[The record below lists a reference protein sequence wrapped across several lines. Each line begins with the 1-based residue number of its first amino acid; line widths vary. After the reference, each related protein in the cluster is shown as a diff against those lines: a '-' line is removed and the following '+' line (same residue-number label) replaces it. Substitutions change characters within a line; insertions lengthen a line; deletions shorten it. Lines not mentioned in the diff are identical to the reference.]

1 MMGWI
6 WACLPEISPKTR
18 ILFAARQGKLLELI
32 IKLDF
37 SNVLNGWIV
46 ITQLAAKIERLE
58 NWHTRLVDKSW
69 LAPLKPVRLTIFLML
84 IAGLIAAG
92 MNGYVRHFQYQ
103 KWQENSQI
111 FYLDDGTPLFTT
123 ADAPYFLGLAQAIKR
138 DGDFNQFNTLRHYPH
153 IRNNGK
159 EIPQNSKLR
168 DAPLLSVILSMMAPD
183 SSAKSLLE
191 AGHFFIP
198 ITAILTAFMVI
209 FAFGA
214 AGYWLEGAI
223 AAAGGGLSLAYLQ
236 RSGAGRIDTDQL
248 NLGFFYLMTGL
259 VIVAARAKTFRAA
272 LVLAA
277 LAGTIFWVFDWW
289 YAKPFFG
296 WAFFI
301 GFIWLSLVCR
311 SDIKRIILQSVL
323 FLALSGLPFKGLGIS
338 GDSAYLNDILMFEGL
353 IFPNTFDTITE
364 ISQVSFG
371 DILMRI
377 SGSVWLGVL
386 SLLGLALWGLRHPA
400 LAIVF
405 GPAAAFALLNF
416 VIGNR
421 AIFYSSP
428 MVWFGFGWLA
438 IMLARWIEDRF
449 CLTRLRYSIVGAG
462 IAASFISV
470 WLASPTDYLQLPTF
484 DKKTVSHFQKLKEI
498 LPENNV
504 AIASWWDYGYMSMLI
519 NGRPTLHDGGAQT
532 SPSTYLIANNLL
544 QRTQKIA
551 ASELQLLGD
560 KGYKAVLTMRQRGMI
575 EKNPSQPHLQKT
587 SVFLVL
593 TADVAKWMP
602 SISKIGAFD
611 IKTGKP
617 TSFDG
622 TKKGY
627 QLRYENLDCQRTS
640 NNQEFLCNNNRMN
653 VITGQFGDRAI
664 LQGMTMSKDGVQIG
678 VRKFSQ
684 ANTPFV
690 LHSEIGTNAKGNM
703 IIHKDLYFSVF
714 HQLFYLNKAEPN
726 VFTLVYDGFP
736 DMRVFKI
743 F

>member
-1 MMGWI
+1 MVI
-6 WACLPEISPKTR
+6 A
-18 ILFAARQGKLLELI
+18 QLLAI
-32 IKLDF
+32 
-37 SNVLNGWIV
+37 
-46 ITQLAAKIERLE
+46 IERLE
-58 NWHTRLVDKSW
+58 NWHAGLVDKSW
-69 LAPLKPVRLTIFLML
+69 LAPMKPVRLTMLLML
-84 IAGLIAAG
+84 VAALIAAS
-92 MNGYVRHFQYQ
+92 MNGYIRQFQYQ
-103 KWQENSQI
+103 QWQENTQI

-138 DGDFNQFNTLRHYPH
+138 EGDFNQFNQLRHYPH
-153 IRNNGK
+153 NRNSG
-159 EIPQNSKLR
+159 EESSQNYKLR
-168 DAPLLSVILSMMAPD
+168 DAPLLSVILSMMASD
-183 SSAKSLLE
+183 SSAKFLLE
-191 AGHFFIP
+191 AGHRLIP
-198 ITAILTAFMVI
+198 ATAILTAFMII

-259 VIVAARAKTFRAA
+259 LIVAARAKTFRAA

-277 LAGTIFWVFDWW
+277 FAGGIFWVFDWW

-296 WAFFI
+296 WAFFV

-311 SDIKRIILQSVL
+311 SDMKRIILQSFL

-338 GDSAYLNDILMFEGL
+338 GDSAYLNDVLVFEGL

-364 ISQVSFG
+364 IRQVPFG

-377 SGSVWLGVL
+377 SGSVWLGAL
-386 SLLGLALWGLRHPA
+386 SLLGIALWGLRHPA
-400 LAIVF
+400 LALVF

-421 AIFYSSP
+421 AIFYSAP
-428 MVWFGFGWLA
+428 MVWFGFGWLV
-438 IMLARWIEDRF
+438 ITLARWIEHR
-449 CLTRLRYSIVGAG
+449 LRLARLRYSVIGTG
-462 IAASFISV
+462 IAVSFISV
-470 WLASPTDYLQLPTF
+470 WLASPTDYLQAPTF

-498 LPENNV
+498 LPDDNV

-519 NGRPTLHDGGAQT
+519 NGRPTLHDGGAHT

-544 QRTQKIA
+544 QTSQKIA

-560 KGYKAVLTMRQRGMI
+560 KGYEAVLMERQKGI
-575 EKNPSQPHLQKT
+575 VWNDTGQLFNKNT
-587 SVFLVL
+587 SVYLVL
-593 TADVAKWMP
+593 TADMAKWIP

-617 TSFDG
+617 TSFSG
-622 TKKGY
+622 TKEGY
-627 QLRYENLDCQRTS
+627 QLYYGNLKCQRT
-640 NNQEFLCNNNRMN
+640 NKNQEFLCDNSRVNL
-653 VITGQFGDRAI
+653 ITGQFGERAI
-664 LQGMTMSKDGVQIG
+664 LKGMAMSKDGVHVG
-678 VRKFSQ
+678 EKKYSQ
-684 ANTPFV
+684 ANTPFI
-690 LHSEIGTNAKGNM
+690 LHSEIGTYEKSNM

-714 HQLFYLNKAEPN
+714 HQLFYLNKAVPDY
-726 VFTLVYDGFP
+726 FTLIYDGFP

>member
-1 MMGWI
+1 MF
-6 WACLPEISPKTR
+6 AENFPKNQ
-18 ILFAARQGKLLELI
+18 ILFAARQGKLIDI
-32 IKLDF
+32 IFKLDF
-37 SNVLNGWIV
+37 SNSLNGWMMIA
-46 ITQLAAKIERLE
+46 QLSAKIERLE

-69 LAPLKPVRLTIFLML
+69 LVPIKPVRLAIFLML

-92 MNGYVRHFQYQ
+92 MNGYIRHFQYQ

-123 ADAPYFLGLAQAIKR
+123 TDAPYFLGLAQAIKR

-153 IRNNGK
+153 IRNSGK
-159 EIPQNSKLR
+159 ESPQNFKLH
-168 DAPLLSVILSMMAPD
+168 DAPLLSVILSMMASD

-191 AGHFFIP
+191 AGHRLIP
-198 ITAILTAFMVI
+198 VTAILTTFMIV

-301 GFIWLSLVCR
+301 GFIWLSLVCC

-338 GDSAYLNDILMFEGL
+338 GDSSYLNDVLAFEGL

-364 ISQVSFG
+364 ISQVPFG

-377 SGSVWLGVL
+377 SGSVWLGAL

-421 AIFYSSP
+421 AIFYSAP
-428 MVWFGFGWLA
+428 MLWFGFGWLV
-438 IMLARWIEDRF
+438 IMLARWIEYRF
-449 CLTRLRYSIVGAG
+449 RLKQLGYSIIGAG
-462 IAASFISV
+462 IAASFITV
-470 WLASPTDYLQLPTF
+470 WLASPTDYLQAPTF
-484 DKKTVSHFQKLKEI
+484 DKKTVAHFQKLKEI
-498 LPENNV
+498 LPEDNV

-519 NGRPTLHDGGAQT
+519 NGRPTLHDGGAQS
-532 SPSTYLIANNLL
+532 SPSTYLIASNLL
-544 QRTQKIA
+544 QGSQKTA

-560 KGYKAVLTMRQRGMI
+560 KGYESVLMMRQKGVAQ
-575 EKNPSQPHLQKT
+575 NDAGQPYPQKT
-587 SVFLVL
+587 SLYLVL
-593 TADVAKWMP
+593 TADMANWMP

-627 QLRYENLDCQRTS
+627 QLRYENLNCQKTEKPR
-640 NNQEFLCNNNRMN
+640 EFLCNNNRMN
-653 VITGQFGDRAI
+653 FITGQFGDRAI
-664 LQGMTMSKDGVQIG
+664 LYAASVAKDGQQTG
-678 VRKFSQ
+678 ARRFPRT
-684 ANTPFV
+684 NTPFMV
-690 LHSEIGTNAKGNM
+690 HSEIGKSAKGNV

-714 HQLFYLNKAEPN
+714 HQLFYLNKPDPN
-726 VFTLVYDGFP
+726 YFTLIYDGFP
-736 DMRVFKI
+736 DMRVFKV